1 MGLGNF
7 VTFDDHSEDA
17 KATPKKKPQPK
28 KQPSPKVKSK
38 KVEPKVVVVEPQ
50 PKPKKVKQEKE
61 IFSSDYNREETTKI
75 LERISSNK
83 KKIAKDVYN
92 NIYKGKITMLGSLI
106 KPTDKIV
113 HVMMI
118 TGENILGSEFI
129 SVSPRIVAER
139 EIKTVAKK
147 YISLDSSRREPLLVE
162 AKYMEGVDYQKHR
175 QRIAEQFL

>member
-1 MGLGNF
+1 MGLENF
-7 VTFDDHSEDA
+7 VTFDDHSEDSEV
-17 KATPKKKPQPK
+17 KPKKKPQPK
-28 KQPSPKVKSK
+28 KKPSPKVKSK

-50 PKPKKVKQEKE
+50 PKKVKQEKE
-61 IFSSDYNREETTKI
+61 IFASDYNREETTKI

-92 NIYKGKITMLGSLI
+92 NIYKGKTTMLGSLI

-118 TGENILGSEFI
+118 TGDNILGTQFI

-139 EIKTVAKK
+139 EIKIVAKK
-147 YISLDSSRREPLLVE
+147 YISLDNSRREPLLVE